1 MPLPDTVNYLMLSV
15 VEHAEIEVKGLSDQV
30 AGIKSGEGSMFLF
43 QHLPQRSCN
52 PLDELRHRFS
62 VVSAC

>member
-1 MPLPDTVNYLMLSV
+1 MLSV
-15 VEHAEIEVKGLSDQV
+15 VDDAEIEVKGLSDQV
-30 AGIKSGEGSMFLF
+30 AGSTSGEGLMFPF

>member
-1 MPLPDTVNYLMLSV
+1 MPLADIGDYLMLSV
-15 VEHAEIEVKGLSDQV
+15 VDDAEIEVKGLSDQV
-30 AGIKSGEGSMFLF
+30 AGSKSGEGSMFPF